1 MQAKLTSVV
10 KSIQFRVHNTCGVS
24 NIHSLS
30 FDDFK
35 RDNIIKKIGFN
46 IRLTHYRNYTS

>member
-1 MQAKLTSVV
+1 MQAKHISVV
-10 KSIQFRVHNTCGVS
+10 KSIQFRVHNTCGID
-24 NIHSLS
+24 NYFSLS

-35 RDNIIKKIGFN
+35 RDNIIKQVGFN